1 MASTALR
8 PGGLSGIRIWN
19 RELATYPERDERRMH
34 LLLVV
39 LITVTLYYEL
49 YVGSGVATIMLA
61 QLKIPFPIFVYILAA
76 GNLLGAFAS
85 LLAGLADRF
94 GRANLVV
101 YGLLV
106 VGLITLFWVPNV
118 TTVLEWGLSFGV
130 VSFVEGIILVATPA
144 LIRDFAPQVGRATAM
159 GFWTIGK
166 AEETDSENLHTFIS
180 QRTPMPVFKMQIN
193 IVVDVWGF
201 SEGFDVFQK
210 TCASVR

>member
-19 RELATYPERDERRMH
+19 RELATYPERDARRMH

-118 TTVLEWGLSFGV
+118 TTVLEWGLSFAV

-144 LIRDFAPQVGRATAM
+144 LIRDFALAGDGYGILDYRTGAGQLGSKRRQHTDVANLPDLAESIRDLRRRGAGGLRARLLIPA
-159 GFWTIGK
+159 
-166 AEETDSENLHTFIS
+166 
-180 QRTPMPVFKMQIN
+180 
-193 IVVDVWGF
+193 
-201 SEGFDVFQK
+201 
-210 TCASVR
+210 